1 MPKKAGFKTYNDLI
15 NAPIPAQT
23 KTYRPVEHQ
32 WVIDN
37 IQSTLEQAGYEI
49 TESIYR
55 GNDECTQVYGYYTF
69 RIKDENFVEGED
81 EQIEGVYAFQN
92 SYDKTMK
99 FRGSAGAKLDNG
111 AIILTDSTDYT
122 RKHTGAALPNILNY
136 IHTQVANIRLA
147 YFHAK
152 NIRTDFK
159 DINLTKAEV
168 GRAIGEMTIYK
179 ILSPDQ
185 STKFYQEWRGCAGTL
200 WDVFKVVTLVLQNI
214 APRQWMD
221 TQFNAYN
228 FILGMEVATASI
240 QDGFDNTTI
249 DDPDDLIDLNSN
261 EEYTDPNQ
269 VDLEDSIAEVEADDT
284 VVDPI
289 EDPIAD
295 ERKAEW
301 DQQTRLEEGFD
312 HKGGLTN
319 DELAADA
326 EMQEMKTEQIL
337 QQKADEDVVM
347 TDEEDEI
354 ATKEAEEFEN
364 MKAEEVEFPPQADVD
379 EEDESPVWDEDQ
391 IAERIREDEE
401 AIAHVCDEKYTTTY
415 LPKDD
420 FCFAE
425 VGDAVEV
432 DGLYYELKGSDV
444 VEGEEFWLAKE
455 IVEEPKQPEL
465 DIELDVP
472 EIQLP
477 IQEIPI
483 QDITKE
489 DIITRPSS
497 TMEDLAVKQIIKE
510 EIADVYGEEQ
520 EFTYEQSEDKY
531 VIKLDSGAIFKLD
544 TTYIDSKK
552 LD

>member
-1 MPKKAGFKTYNDLI
+1 
-15 NAPIPAQT
+15 
-23 KTYRPVEHQ
+23 
-32 WVIDN
+32 
-37 IQSTLEQAGYEI
+37 
-49 TESIYR
+49 
-55 GNDECTQVYGYYTF
+55 
-69 RIKDENFVEGED
+69 
-81 EQIEGVYAFQN
+81 
-92 SYDKTMK
+92 MK

-185 STKFYQEWRGCAGTL
+185 STKFYQEWRGCSGTL

-249 DDPDDLIDLNSN
+249 DDPDDLIGLNSN

-269 VDLEDSIAEVEADDT
+269 VDLEDSIAEVEANDT

-295 ERKAEW
+295 EKHAEF
-301 DQQTRLEEGFD
+301 L
-312 HKGGLTN
+312 
-319 DELAADA
+319 ADA
-326 EMQEMKTEQIL
+326 EMQEMKTEEAI
-337 QQKADEDVVM
+337 
-347 TDEEDEI
+347 EERE
-354 ATKEAEEFEN
+354 
-364 MKAEEVEFPPQADVD
+364 

-401 AIAHVCDEKYTTTY
+401 AIAQVCDEKYTTTY

-455 IVEEPKQPEL
+455 IVEEPEQPEL

-497 TMEDLAVKQIIKE
+497 EMEDLAVKQIIKE
-510 EIADVYGEEQ
+510 EIADVYGQEQ

-531 VIKLDSGAIFKLD
+531 VIKLDSGDIFKLD